1 VKPQDLFLK
10 DCGLIP
16 TACTKRYYR
25 IDRREVHYLKFI
37 LEGYAG
43 VAVMRTL
50 DSRRGLVVLHIS
62 PGCEREVD
70 MIIDD
75 LKRNMRIEVA
85 DIEGEGTQ

>member
-1 VKPQDLFLK
+1 M
-10 DCGLIP
+10 P

-70 MIIDD
+70 IIIDD
-75 LKRNMRIEVA
+75 LKKNMRIEVA

>member
-1 VKPQDLFLK
+1 MKPQDLFLK

-16 TACTKRYYR
+16 TVCTKRYYR

-62 PGCEREVD
+62 PGCETEVD
-70 MIIDD
+70 MIIGD
-75 LKRNMRIEVA
+75 LKKNMRIEVA

>member
-1 VKPQDLFLK
+1 MKPQDPFLK

-16 TACTKRYYR
+16 TACIKRYYR

-62 PGCEREVD
+62 PGCETEVD

-75 LKRNMRIEVA
+75 LKKNMRIEVA